1 MAQSDLFT
9 AVIYGDID
17 RVSALIEMGYALD
30 QRSPEGLTPLLLAIQ
45 NGETEIV
52 CLLMGYTRMFK
63 SQGRDLGGGTRS
75 SHLTIPGLSS
85 LTGSGLMKSV
95 ASASLNLITHC
106 ISLSLVLNRNMHMY
120 ARLGLFFFFIAVE
133 ILLRNFLEIPR
144 PTLADG
150 DSDTNLSDQ
159 GQEVL
164 RYILHY
170 GGDAESMML
179 STFDEGLTFNDVNA
193 PTGTAC
199 NIWGWAILH
208 GHPKIVQRLLN
219 LGINTE
225 IMSRGMW
232 QTALGLASSNL
243 DIDIVDILLANGADP
258 NATVSSTKSPILAVC
273 SGHRP
278 SNPYRHVTKVEA
290 HISHTILLKLIRH
303 GANVN
308 SQSDNGTSALSV
320 AAKLSGTEKLV
331 ALLLRT
337 GADPNTRNE
346 DGETSLHRCT
356 VNSIKTI
363 RLLLGSGADPTIRDT
378 RGRTA
383 MHNVARDG
391 CSTKAL
397 QLLVESC
404 GLRKPNLEEL
414 LLEASRYGFHDMLRY
429 LLDAGADPNLEC
441 YGRFAIFTVMERFH
455 DAKETVQFL
464 LHRGARADVVTHE
477 GYSVIH
483 HLVKPPV
490 CCTPTQKDLLP
501 ILLRQ
506 GAPLNTRRQLDLEMQ
521 EETGVEYLTPL
532 GEACLEWHWNASMIQ
547 LLSEAG
553 ADPNTVTRKGQSI
566 LYSACCNRY
575 YSVVTTLLA
584 KGAAPNTKGPTGRFP
599 LHEIARH
606 GPKGSVKTL
615 IDYGSDLDERDDNGQ
630 TPLFMACSRSDPGYA
645 FEELRERGAQLDA
658 IDHRGIT
665 LLHVAARVGNWG
677 IAESI
682 LRWAPDLAFRRD
694 VSRKLSLHHGARY
707 GSVAA
712 MKSLIANIDARH
724 GTTVDEKNN
733 ASSKGSS
740 DGITKAISSNL
751 LNAEDHRG
759 RTPLHYAAKY
769 SHVKLYQWLIR
780 LPGVLSDPVDKDG
793 KSPNDYLPAKAPL
806 QRSGKPDML
815 QNAGEHAQFTL
826 FQKLY
831 TGVTLLLVLNALRPY
846 IS

>member
-30 QRSPEGLTPLLLAIQ
+30 QRSSDGLTPLLLAVQ
-45 NGETEIV
+45 NGETKIAR
-52 CLLMGYTRMFK
+52 LLMGYTRMFK
-63 SQGRDLGGGTRS
+63 SQGRDLGGARS
-75 SHLTIPGLSS
+75 SHLTIQGWSG
-85 LTGSGLMKSV
+85 LTGSGFVKSV
-95 ASASLNLITHC
+95 ASASLKLIKYRILLGLFST
-106 ISLSLVLNRNMHMY
+106 RNMHMY
-120 ARLGLFFFFIAVE
+120 TRLGLFLSFIAVE
-133 ILLRNFLEIPR
+133 ILLKRLLEIPR
-144 PTLADG
+144 SALADG
-150 DSDTNLSDQ
+150 NSDTNLSDQ

-164 RYILHY
+164 RYILRY
-170 GGDAESMML
+170 RGDVESIML
-179 STFDEGLTFNDVNA
+179 SAFDEGLTFNDVNA

-199 NIWGWAILH
+199 DIWGWAIWH
-208 GHPKIVQRLLN
+208 GHPKIVQRLLK

-225 IMSRGMW
+225 IMSRDME
-232 QTALGLASSNL
+232 QTALGFASYNL
-243 DIDIVDILLANGADP
+243 DIDIVDILLTNGADP
-258 NATVSSTKSPILAVC
+258 NGTVSSTKSPILAVC
-273 SGHRP
+273 NGHRP
-278 SNPYRHVTKVEA
+278 SNPYRDVTKVGP
-290 HISHTILLKLIRH
+290 HISHTILLKLIEH

-320 AAKLSGTEKLV
+320 AAKLSVNEELV
-331 ALLLRT
+331 ALLLEN
-337 GADPNTRNE
+337 GADPNIRNE
-346 DGETSLHRCT
+346 DGETSLHQCT
-356 VNSIKTI
+356 VNSIKTM
-363 RLLLGSGADPTIRDT
+363 LLLLVGGADPTIRDT

-391 CSTKAL
+391 CSTEAL
-397 QLLVESC
+397 QLLVKSC

-414 LLEASRYGFHDMLRY
+414 LLEASRYGSHDMLGD

-464 LHRGARADVVTHE
+464 LDRGGRADVVTHE

-506 GAPLNTRRQLDLEMQ
+506 GAPLNMRRQLDLEMQ

-532 GEACLEWHWNASMIQ
+532 GEACLEWHLNASMIQ

-553 ADPNTVTRKGQSI
+553 ADPNTVTRKGQSV
-566 LYSACCNRY
+566 LYSACCNKY

-584 KGAAPNTKGPTGRFP
+584 KGAAPNTKGPSGRFP
-599 LHEIARH
+599 LHEIAWH

-615 IDYGSDLDERDDNGQ
+615 IDYGSDLDVRDDNGQ
-630 TPLFMACSRSDPGYA
+630 TPLFMACSRSDQGYA
-645 FEELRERGAQLDA
+645 FEELRERGAQPDA
-658 IDHRGIT
+658 IDHEGMTI
-665 LLHVAARVGNWG
+665 LHVAAKVGNWG

-694 VSRKLSLHHGARY
+694 VSERLSLHHAGRY
-707 GSVAA
+707 GSVTA
-712 MKSLIANIDARH
+712 MKSLITNIDAQH

-733 ASSKGSS
+733 VSSEGSS
-740 DGITKAISSNL
+740 NSITQTVSSDL
-751 LNAEDHRG
+751 LNAEDHYG
-759 RTPLHYAAKY
+759 KTPLHYAAIY
-769 SHVKLYQWLIR
+769 SHVELYQWLIG
-780 LPGVLSDPVDKDG
+780 LPGVLLDPVDKDG

-806 QRSGKPDML
+806 QRSGIPDML
-815 QNAGEHAQFTL
+815 RNAEEHAHFTL

-831 TGVTLLLVLNALRPY
+831 TGVTLLLVLNALRAY